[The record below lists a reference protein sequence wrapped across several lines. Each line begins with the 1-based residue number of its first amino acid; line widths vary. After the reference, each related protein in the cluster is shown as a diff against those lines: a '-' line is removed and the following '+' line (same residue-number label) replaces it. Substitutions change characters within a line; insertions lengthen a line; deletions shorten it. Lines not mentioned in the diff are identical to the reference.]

1 MSRPVWLP
9 ALQDVVRSVHARD
22 LPLPPPSGVYRRSAV
37 LILFGEDDAAGGTDR
52 GGGPDVL
59 LTERSATMRS
69 HPGQVSF
76 PGGALDPSD
85 DGPVACA
92 LREAREETGLDPD
105 GVEPVGV
112 LPDLFLPIGD
122 FEVTPVVAWWRTPC
136 DVHAVDEAEVARAVR
151 VPVAELTDPANR
163 FLVRH
168 PSGWQ
173 GPGFSA
179 SGLFVWGFT
188 AALLDRV
195 LHHAGW
201 ERAWDATRVEPIRV
215 GGRA

>member
-1 MSRPVWLP
+1 MNRPVWLP
-9 ALQDVVRSVHARD
+9 ALEDVVRSVRAQG
-22 LPLPPPSGVYRRSAV
+22 LGPAPPAGAYRRSAV
-37 LILFGEDDAAGGTDR
+37 LILFADDGA
-52 GGGPDVL
+52 GGPDVL

-76 PGGALDPSD
+76 PGGAVDPSD

-105 GVEPVGV
+105 GVRPLGV
-112 LPDLFLPIGD
+112 LPALHLPVGD
-122 FEVTPVVAWWRTPC
+122 FEVVPVLAWWHTPSE
-136 DVHAVDEAEVARAVR
+136 VRAVDRAEVARAVR
-151 VPVAELTDPANR
+151 VPVSELTDPANR

-201 ERAWDATRVEPIRV
+201 ERAWDADRVEPIRV
-215 GGRA
+215 GGRP

>member
-1 MSRPVWLP
+1 
-9 ALQDVVRSVHARD
+9 
-22 LPLPPPSGVYRRSAV
+22 VYRRCAV
-37 LILFGEDDAAGGTDR
+37 LILFGDDGS
-52 GGGPDVL
+52 GGPDVL

-76 PGGALDPSD
+76 PGGALDPCD

-112 LPDLFLPIGD
+112 LPALHLPVGD
-122 FEVTPVVAWWRTPC
+122 FEVVPVLAWWRAPS
-136 DVHAVDEAEVARAVR
+136 DVRAVDRAEVARAVR

-173 GPGFSA
+173 GPGFSV

-201 ERAWDATRVEPIRV
+201 ERAWDPARVEPIPAVSRS
-215 GGRA
+215 